1 METYSIIYLR
11 KPENGRGSQC
21 KCKALGNKF
30 QSVFWCLLS
39 SKNF

>member
-30 QSVFWCLLS
+30 QSVFFVPS
-39 SKNF
+39 QFKKF